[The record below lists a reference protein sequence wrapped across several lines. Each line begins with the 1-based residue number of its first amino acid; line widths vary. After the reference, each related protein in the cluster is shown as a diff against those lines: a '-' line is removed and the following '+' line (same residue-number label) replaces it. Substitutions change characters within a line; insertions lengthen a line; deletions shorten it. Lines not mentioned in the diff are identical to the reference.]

1 MSTVPPPA
9 DRSAHIRRLAARL
22 LETEA
27 ELRALAAG
35 EIDAILDPNS
45 GAPMLLRDAQES
57 LRQAELRARELIARL
72 PIIACE
78 LAPDGTTRFINDSVT
93 TILGFSPAELI
104 GRPWWAL
111 VSKAFGD
118 GNLARL
124 QQEEIADYE
133 QRVRAKDGSERI
145 VLWTS
150 THLRD
155 ASGNLRSILL
165 FGVDETERR
174 RAEEARRELIRE
186 QTARAEAE
194 KAERRSALLAEAG
207 RLLGSALR
215 YEATLTS
222 IARLAVTEI
231 AEYCIV
237 DVVENDDLRRIDVAH
252 PDLETPDQLRE
263 HLAEQTPEGLNIV
276 PHVIRTGVSYVALS
290 MPESIASTVAGPELA
305 RSFVGRS
312 LVCAPLSARGHV
324 IGALTV
330 LSARG
335 AQPYQQQE
343 VSLIEELARRAA
355 LAVDNARLY
364 EAALAAS
371 EAKSNFLAVMS
382 HELRTPLNAVLGYAD
397 LMLLGIPLPL
407 PEPSVKQVQRVRWAA
422 THLLQMIDEILT
434 VSRIEAGEEYV
445 DTERADVCEVL
456 RDTAALIEPLAE
468 AKRLEFRCDIPQG
481 PHEVELDVRKLRQI
495 VLNLLGNAVK
505 FTNDGHVR
513 LSASFERDE
522 VVIAVE
528 DSGIGI
534 APENIERVFDPF
546 WQVEQGHARRQ
557 EGTGLGLHVGRRLAR
572 LMNGDV
578 RVTSVQGEGTRFELR
593 LPKRYV
599 KPVRR

>member
-1 MSTVPPPA
+1 MSTAPPPA
-9 DRSAHIRRLAARL
+9 DRSAHIRTLAARL

-35 EIDAILDPNS
+35 EIDAVLDPTS
-45 GAPMLLRDAQES
+45 GVPLLLRDAQES
-57 LRQAELRARELIARL
+57 LRQAEHRARELIARL

-78 LAPDGTTRFINDSVT
+78 LSPDGTTRFINESVT
-93 TILGFSPAELI
+93 SILGFTPGELI

-111 VSKAFGD
+111 VSRAFGD
-118 GNLARL
+118 GSLTRL
-124 QQEEIADYE
+124 QHEEIKDYA
-133 QRVRAKDGSERI
+133 QKVRAKDGSERI

-155 ASGNLRSILL
+155 AAGALRSILL

-186 QTARAEAE
+186 QSARAEAE

-252 PDLETPDQLRE
+252 PDLVTPDPLRE
-263 HLAEQTPEGLNIV
+263 HLAEQSPEGLNII
-276 PHVIRTGVSYVALS
+276 PHVIRSGASYVALS
-290 MPESIASTVAGPELA
+290 MPESLASSIAGPDVSRA
-305 RSFVGRS
+305 FVGRS
-312 LVCAPLSARGHV
+312 LVCAPLSARGHI

-330 LSARG
+330 LSARD
-335 AQPYQQQE
+335 ARPYQQQE
-343 VSLIEELARRAA
+343 ISLIEELARRAA

-364 EAALAAS
+364 ETALAAS

-397 LMLLGIPLPL
+397 LMLLGIPVPL
-407 PEPSVKQVQRVRWAA
+407 PEPSLKQVQRVRWAA

-445 DTERADVCEVL
+445 DVEKADVCQVL
-456 RDTAALIEPLAE
+456 RETAALIEPLAE
-468 AKRLEFRCDIPQG
+468 AKRLEFRCEITQG
-481 PHEVELDVRKLRQI
+481 PHEVELDVRKVRQI

-513 LSASFERDE
+513 LSVSFEHDE

-528 DSGIGI
+528 DTGIGI

-578 RVTSVQGEGTRFELR
+578 SVSSVPGRGTRFELR
-593 LPKRYV
+593 LPKRYT
-599 KPVRR
+599 KIR